1 MSVMQGRHG
10 AVGKAPGMHR
20 INPLRVLLFGRPTP
34 TEHQEHA
41 KLPKILALPVFASD
55 AISSSVY
62 ATQEILLAL
71 AVAGAAALQFTV
83 HISLGI
89 SILLVIVAISY
100 SQTV

>member
-1 MSVMQGRHG
+1 MALDTPKQVSGRRRGLH
-10 AVGKAPGMHR
+10 A
-20 INPLRVLLFGRPTP
+20 INPLRILLFGHPTP
-34 TEHQEHA
+34 TARQEHS

-71 AVAGAAALQFTV
+71 SIVGVGALAFTI
-83 HISLGI
+83 HISLAI

-100 SQTV
+100 TQTV